1 MNEHRQSCVLGAREE
16 GLPPGVGALSRVS
29 QGEKEL
35 AGPSAQQAQG
45 WAGNW
50 GELTSSRAPAAGKFS

>member
-35 AGPSAQQAQG
+35 AGPSARQAPQPSRPRSG
-45 WAGNW
+45 QEI
-50 GELTSSRAPAAGKFS
+50 GES